1 MDIEIFQ
8 KVYLIIINSLSIMKI
23 FFFEHQLV
31 HDRQHFY
38 GVDFVRIC
46 ILIGKALSNF
56 IAKLEANEH
65 LDIFKTFLGLLS

>member
-1 MDIEIFQ
+1 
-8 KVYLIIINSLSIMKI
+8 MKI